1 MWGII
6 LHGNVKSMKDISI
19 IPVDQLTQDEAK
31 IELQRL
37 AALIA
42 EYDRAYYEF
51 DSPIVDDAAY
61 DQLRVR
67 NKEIELRF
75 PPLILPE
82 SPSYR
87 VGSKPARG
95 FAKVHHRYPMLS
107 LDNAFDDEDVHE
119 FVNRTR
125 RFLGL
130 DAEIEI
136 ELMTSPKIDGL
147 SCSLLYVDGKLKTAG
162 TRGDGE
168 VGEDVTRNVQTISSI
183 PHFITSPFKSL
194 EIRGEVYLT
203 HQDFQL
209 LNQQREK
216 AGEPLFANP
225 RNAAAGSLR
234 QLDPGITASRP
245 LKFFAY
251 SLTVDDNPTYF
262 KTNEEALDHLKDW
275 GFSVVPQFKSCNL
288 EELLKYYV
296 DLEKKRAELG
306 FDIDG
311 VVYKINRLEWQDR
324 LGFVSRAPR
333 WAIAYKFPAEQA
345 QTTLRQIVVQVGRT
359 GVLTPVA
366 QLDPVTVGGV
376 VVSRATL
383 HNEDELRRK
392 DIRVGDRVIIQ
403 RAGDV
408 IPQVVK
414 IITPEGQAR
423 SAPFQFPS
431 HCPVCDSLIERKEGE
446 AARRCTGGL
455 ICKAQAALRLRH
467 FVSRDAFDIEGL
479 GAKHIETFF
488 ILGMITNPVD
498 IFTFE
503 QRDCESS
510 RPLSTWEGWGK
521 KSAENL
527 FRAIR
532 QKREISLDRFIYAL
546 GIHQIGQTTSKLL
559 ARHYGSY
566 DVWTHAMKEA
576 SGENPHLLEE
586 LMNIDGIGPGMA
598 EDLLYFF
605 KEPHNL
611 DLLARLVGPQ
621 INVLDFKTPASSSSL
636 IAGKTVVFT
645 GSLTSLTRS
654 EAKTK
659 AETLGAKVSSS
670 VSVKTDYVIVGEEAG
685 SKAEK
690 ARQLGVK
697 TLTETEWLNFI
708 GQGKS

>member
-1 MWGII
+1 
-6 LHGNVKSMKDISI
+6 MKDTSV
-19 IPVDQLTQDEAK
+19 IPVGQLTADEAAL
-31 IELQRL
+31 ELKCL
-37 AALIA
+37 STLIT

-51 DSPIVDDAAY
+51 DSPLVDDATY
-61 DQLRVR
+61 DKLRIR
-67 NKEIELRF
+67 NKEIESRF
-75 PPLILPE
+75 PLLILPE

-87 VGSKPARG
+87 VGSRPAKG
-95 FAKVHHRYPMLS
+95 FSKVLHRFPMLS
-107 LDNAFDDEDVHE
+107 LDNAFDEEDVRE
-119 FVNRTR
+119 FVARVR

-130 DAEIEI
+130 GEEEGI
-136 ELMTSPKIDGL
+136 ELMASPKIDGL
-147 SCSLLYVDGKLKTAG
+147 SCSLVYIDGQLKTAA

-168 VGEDVTRNVQTISSI
+168 TGEDITQNVKTIAGLPHSI
-183 PHFITSPFKSL
+183 DNPLDKVL

-203 HQDFQL
+203 RQDFQL

-234 QLDPGITASRP
+234 QLDPQITASRP

-251 SLTVDDNPTYF
+251 SLTVDDDPNYF
-262 KTNEEALDHLKDW
+262 KTNEESLKKLAVW
-275 GFSVVPQFKSCNL
+275 GFSVVPQFKSCDL
-288 EELLKYYV
+288 DKLLAYHA
-296 DLEKKRAELG
+296 DLEKKRSGSELD

-311 VVYKINRLEWQDR
+311 VVYRINRSDWQDR
-324 LGFVSRAPR
+324 LGFVARAPR

-345 QTTLRQIVVQVGRT
+345 QTTLRQIVIQVGRT

-392 DIRVGDRVIIQ
+392 DIRVGDRVMIQ

-408 IPQVVK
+408 IPQIVK
-414 IITPEGQAR
+414 VITPEGQER

-446 AARRCTGGL
+446 VAYRCTGGL

-488 ILGMITNPVD
+488 SLGMITNPVD
-498 IFTFE
+498 IFTLE
-503 QRDCESS
+503 QRDRESS
-510 RPLSTWEGWGK
+510 QSLNTWEGWGQ
-521 KSAENL
+521 KSADNL

-559 ARHYGSY
+559 ARRYGSY
-566 DVWTHAMKEA
+566 EVWAHSMKEA
-576 SGENPHLLEE
+576 SAGNSTCLEE
-586 LMNIDGIGPGMA
+586 LINIDGIGPGMA
-598 EDLLYFF
+598 VDLLYFF
-605 KEPHNL
+605 KETHNL
-611 DLLARLVGPQ
+611 DLLARLVGPH
-621 INVLDFKTPASSSSL
+621 IKVSDFKMSVNSSSPV
-636 IAGKTVVFT
+636 AGKTVVFT
-645 GSLTSLTRS
+645 GSLISLTRA
-654 EAKTK
+654 EAKAR
-659 AETLGAKVSSS
+659 AEMLGAKVSSS

-690 ARQLGVK
+690 ARQLGVR
-697 TLTETEWLNFI
+697 TLTETEWLHFI
-708 GQGKS
+708 GQGKE

>member
-1 MWGII
+1 
-6 LHGNVKSMKDISI
+6 MKDTSV
-19 IPVDQLTQDEAK
+19 IPVGQLTADEAAL
-31 IELQRL
+31 ELKRL
-37 AALIA
+37 STLIV

-51 DSPIVDDAAY
+51 DSPFVDDATY
-61 DQLRVR
+61 DKLRIR
-67 NKEIELRF
+67 NKEIESRF
-75 PPLILPE
+75 PLLILPE

-87 VGSKPARG
+87 VGSRPAKG
-95 FAKVHHRYPMLS
+95 FSKVLHRFPMLS
-107 LDNAFDDEDVHE
+107 LDNAFDEEDVRE
-119 FVNRTR
+119 FVARVR

-130 DAEIEI
+130 GEEESIEF
-136 ELMTSPKIDGL
+136 MASPKIDGL
-147 SCSLLYVDGKLKTAG
+147 SCSLVYIDGQLKTAA

-168 VGEDVTRNVQTISSI
+168 TGEDITQNVKTIADLPHSI
-183 PHFITSPFKSL
+183 DNPLDKVL

-216 AGEPLFANP
+216 TEEPLLANP

-234 QLDPGITASRP
+234 QLDPQITASRP

-251 SLTVDDNPTYF
+251 SLTIDDNPSYF
-262 KTNEEALDHLKDW
+262 KTNEEALKKLAGW
-275 GFSVVPQFKSCNL
+275 GFSVVPQFKSCAL
-288 EELLKYYV
+288 DKLLAYHA
-296 DLEKKRAELG
+296 DLEKKRSGSELD

-311 VVYKINRLEWQDR
+311 VVYRINRSDWQDR
-324 LGFVSRAPR
+324 LGFVARAPR

-345 QTTLRQIVVQVGRT
+345 QTTLRQIVIQVGRT

-392 DIRVGDRVIIQ
+392 DIRVGDRVMIQ

-408 IPQVVK
+408 IPQVMKV
-414 IITPEGQAR
+414 ITPERQER
-423 SAPFQFPS
+423 SDPFQFPCR
-431 HCPVCDSLIERKEGE
+431 CPVCDSLIERNEGE
-446 AARRCTGGL
+446 VAYRCTGGL

-488 ILGMITNPVD
+488 SLRMITNPVD
-498 IFTFE
+498 IFTLE
-503 QRDCESS
+503 QRDRESS
-510 RPLSTWEGWGK
+510 QSLSTWEGWGQ
-521 KSAENL
+521 KSADNL

-559 ARHYGSY
+559 ARRYGSY
-566 DVWTHAMKEA
+566 GVWAHSMKEA
-576 SGENPHLLEE
+576 SAGNSIFLEE
-586 LMNIDGIGPGMA
+586 LINIDGIGPSMA

-605 KEPHNL
+605 KETHNL
-611 DLLARLVGPQ
+611 DLLARLVGPH
-621 INVLDFKTPASSSSL
+621 IKVSDFKTSVDSSSPV
-636 IAGKTVVFT
+636 AGKTVVFT
-645 GSLTSLTRS
+645 GSLISLTRA
-654 EAKTK
+654 EAKAR
-659 AETLGAKVSSS
+659 AEMLGAKVSSS

-690 ARQLGVK
+690 ACQLGVR
-697 TLTETEWLNFI
+697 TLTETEWLHFI
-708 GQGKS
+708 GQGKE